1 MKPFTDDNQTL
12 ISDMLKLSGNVLGNL
27 LGARHEM
34 KAQAKQ
40 RMDSLARQLDLVGR
54 REFDAAF
61 AMLAKA
67 RAMQDELSERLSVIE
82 AKLNLSSTSG
92 TKSKSK
98 RRLPSLRK
106 SNDRKKAR

>member
-1 MKPFTDDNQTL
+1 MRDNRKL
-12 ISDMLKLSGNVLGNL
+12 IDDMLALSGNILGNL

-40 RMDSLARQLDLVGR
+40 RLDSLTRQLDLVTR

-67 RAMQDELSERLSVIE
+67 RTMQEELAERLTAVE
-82 AKLNLSSTSG
+82 AKLNLSSKSG
-92 TKSKSK
+92 IKPQPK
-98 RRLPSLRK
+98 RRLPSFKK
-106 SNDRKKAR
+106 SNHRRKRG